1 MMMKSYKLVEESKG
15 DQERSEMNVQED
27 VEFEEEH
34 EKGTLMEYC
43 HDTEYYDS
51 DDHGHITK
59 CSLEEEDDEYC
70 AKMRSMFSVYNPNH
84 ENPEFCIGMLFKD
97 GKEFKDAIRKYSK
110 LSRRELKIIRNE
122 PKRIRVKC
130 LASAKCPWR
139 IFASYS
145 RATRCI
151 QGLEIAINDVLPRVE
166 HRNCARHVFVNWIGR
181 KKLKSYE
188 FDFWEIVKA
197 SIEREWEDKFEALTQ
212 KDELVA
218 KDLKSKSPKHWTKA
232 FFGCHSKCDMVD
244 DNICEAFNSSILEA
258 RYKSIITMLGEIRVK
273 LMTRIVE
280 KRKFCKSWKQNYGP
294 LVKRKFDQNKKDSI
308 EWNMVWNGD
317 NGCEVKKGRKQYI
330 VKLQDRICRCRSWQ
344 LTGLPCPHACCAI
357 WHMGGDPDDYLDQ
370 CYHKNTYMKAYAYAL
385 HPINGAHDWI
395 KSGIE
400 SILPPIEKK
409 MSGRPKKN
417 RRKAKDEPKKKA
429 WTT

>member
-1 MMMKSYKLVEESKG
+1 MVMMMKSYKLVEESKG

-151 QGLEIAINDVLPRVE
+151 QVKSFQDEHNCCVSFQNKMVNVAVIAN
-166 HRNCARHVFVNWIGR
+166 H
-181 KKLKSYE
+181 
-188 FDFWEIVKA
+188 
-197 SIEREWEDKFEALTQ
+197 FEATIRDHPKEIQRRVASEIHVNVNLTMCNYP
-212 KDELVA
+212 ETSR
-218 KDLKSKSPKHWTKA
+218 KSLLCY
-232 FFGCHSKCDMVD
+232 G
-244 DNICEAFNSSILEA
+244 I
-258 RYKSIITMLGEIRVK
+258 ML
-273 LMTRIVE
+273 M
-280 KRKFCKSWKQNYGP
+280 N
-294 LVKRKFDQNKKDSI
+294 
-308 EWNMVWNGD
+308 
-317 NGCEVKKGRKQYI
+317 
-330 VKLQDRICRCRSWQ
+330 
-344 LTGLPCPHACCAI
+344 
-357 WHMGGDPDDYLDQ
+357 
-370 CYHKNTYMKAYAYAL
+370 
-385 HPINGAHDWI
+385 
-395 KSGIE
+395 
-400 SILPPIEKK
+400 
-409 MSGRPKKN
+409 
-417 RRKAKDEPKKKA
+417 
-429 WTT
+429 